1 MERTKEQ
8 NIKFIESLGV
18 KIDNIP
24 RNFVTINLVN
34 TAGFQ
39 IRTPITFTMGDSDL
53 DKVVSFIMSLGIPG
67 RRVVKALV
75 NSIKE
80 LTQPDLDRIKNNF
93 WVVGYTPED
102 IIKYAQQVLMDT
114 LKFHRVPIIPILDL
128 DEAAIKH
135 FIKCFGGIN
144 GVKKLFTEV
153 IEKTSDEFQ
162 RIRKAEEELNKNKI
176 ESEISSDQLGSVP
189 LVRRTIRKQCITC
202 KWCYTTKIGYNICIR
217 KPRPIP
223 GKKTVDEVNLI
234 YPKCTFAFC
243 NLLKS
248 RYILHECTA
257 CEDYWTRVF

>member
-53 DKVVSFIMSLGIPG
+53 DKVVSFITSLGVPG
-67 RRVVKALV
+67 KRVIKALV
-75 NSIKE
+75 KAIKE
-80 LTQPDLDRIKNNF
+80 LTQADLDRIKNNF

-102 IIKYAQQVLMDT
+102 IIKYAQNVLMDT

-128 DEAAIKH
+128 DEAAIKN
-135 FIKCFGGIN
+135 FVKCFGGMN

-162 RIRKAEEELNKNKI
+162 RIHKAEEELNKNKI
-176 ESEISSDQLGSVP
+176 ESEISSDELGSVP
-189 LVRRTIRKQCITC
+189 LVRRTIKSQCFTC
-202 KWCYTTKIGYNICIR
+202 KWCYTTKIGYQICIR

-223 GKKTVDEVNLI
+223 GKLTVEEVNNS
-234 YPKCTFAFC
+234 YPSCRMFTC

-257 CEDYWTRVF
+257 CEDYRTRVF